1 MWKVLLVE
9 DETRVRRLI
18 KEIIDWEKLGFVII
32 GEAANGI
39 EALKV
44 IKEESPHFILCDIMM
59 PLMDGIEL
67 LRKSREQGF
76 EGPFVMLTCMNEF
89 ELARQAVEYGA
100 TSYILK
106 LSLNVDTIREMLDKV
121 SRELSK
127 AAIPAR
133 QLSYRDFELLY
144 RYTWRQIHGMD
155 DAEPERRDLMDRFS
169 TSGFTHVDLCLVLH
183 GTSGIDE
190 EELARS
196 GLIIA
201 KEPSVIHKFR
211 MHGCTTFFSWDS
223 RSEHPVSLDL
233 TENRELAYSAVCA
246 YSVALS
252 ELESTWRGM
261 IRRIEESW
269 YECSKSRIAYST
281 TASNIKQK
289 PVLSSQT
296 LWNMEREILQA
307 FERRDKI
314 SCIRQLS
321 IMFDEM
327 KKNHTSMT
335 VVREMAERLDNRFGA
350 ISGHGKAQTDNWL
363 SAANHEEL
371 RIVLEKRIDDWLTK
385 WIKSTTLPSGHPE
398 INRIVD
404 YIQSHYDK
412 EITLKLMAEH
422 VALDE
427 HYLSGLFSKKMG
439 CTLIQYLH
447 KVRID
452 QARFYLLQSTL
463 TIGEIAERVGFG
475 NVAYFVKIFKR
486 WTEQTPSE
494 FRKYHMSNG

>member
-1 MWKVLLVE
+1 MWRVLLVE

-32 GEAANGI
+32 GEAANGV

-44 IKEESPHFILCDIMM
+44 IQEESPHFILCDIMM

-67 LRKSREQGF
+67 LRNARLQGF

-121 SRELSK
+121 NRELSK

-133 QLSYRDFELLY
+133 QISYRDFELLY

-155 DAEPERRDLMDRFS
+155 EAEPERRDLLQRIS
-169 TSGFTHVDLCLVLH
+169 ASGFTHVDLCLILH
-183 GTSGIDE
+183 GSSGIDE
-190 EELARS
+190 EELTRF
-196 GLIIA
+196 GLIHSNA
-201 KEPSVIHKFR
+201 TSVIHKFR
-211 MHGCTTFFSWDS
+211 IHGCTTFFSWVS
-223 RSEHPVSLDL
+223 RSEHPVAHGLA
-233 TENRELAYSAVCA
+233 ENGVVAYSAVWA
-246 YSVALS
+246 RSITLS

-261 IRRIEESW
+261 IRLIEESW
-269 YECSKSRIAYST
+269 FECSKSRIAYSIT
-281 TASNIKQK
+281 DSNIQH

-335 VVREMAERLDNRFGA
+335 VVMEMAERLDNRFAA
-350 ISGHGKAQTDNWL
+350 ISGYGKTQTGDWL

-371 RIVLEKRIDDWLTK
+371 RLVLENRIDDWLTK
-385 WIKSTTLPSGHPE
+385 WIKSTTLPSSHPE

-439 CTLIQYLH
+439 CTLIHYLH

-463 TIGEIAERVGFG
+463 TVGEIAERVGFG

-486 WTEQTPSE
+486 WSEQTPSE

>member
-18 KEIIDWEKLGFVII
+18 KEIIDWEKFGFVII

-44 IKEESPHFILCDIMM
+44 IQEEFPHFILCDIMM

-67 LRKSREQGF
+67 LRKAREQGF

-100 TSYILK
+100 TSYMLK

-127 AAIPAR
+127 AATPAR

-144 RYTWRQIHGMD
+144 WYTWRQIHGME
-155 DAEPERRDLMDRFS
+155 DADPEQRDLLDRIS

-183 GTSGIDE
+183 GARGIDE
-190 EELARS
+190 EDLIRS
-196 GLIIA
+196 GLIYS
-201 KEPSVIHKFR
+201 KETAIIHKFR
-211 MHGCTTFFSWDS
+211 MHGCTTFFSWVS
-223 RSEHPVSLDL
+223 RSEHPVENDL
-233 TENRELAYSAVCA
+233 AENNAIGYPAVCA

-252 ELESTWRGM
+252 ELESTWKDM
-261 IRRIEESW
+261 IRNIEESW
-269 YECSKSRIAYST
+269 YECSKSRKAYST
-281 TASNIKQK
+281 TDFNIQQ
-289 PVLSSQT
+289 PILSSQT

-321 IMFDEM
+321 NMFDEM

-335 VVREMAERLDNRFGA
+335 VVMEMAERLDNRFGA

-363 SAANHEEL
+363 SAASHEEL
-371 RIVLEKRIDDWLTK
+371 RLFLEKRIDDWLTK
-385 WIKSTTLPSGHPE
+385 WIKTTTLPSGHPE

-404 YIQSHYDK
+404 YIQNHYDK

-439 CTLIQYLH
+439 CTLIHYLH

-463 TIGEIAERVGFG
+463 TVGEIAERVGFG

-486 WTEQTPSE
+486 WVEQTPSE